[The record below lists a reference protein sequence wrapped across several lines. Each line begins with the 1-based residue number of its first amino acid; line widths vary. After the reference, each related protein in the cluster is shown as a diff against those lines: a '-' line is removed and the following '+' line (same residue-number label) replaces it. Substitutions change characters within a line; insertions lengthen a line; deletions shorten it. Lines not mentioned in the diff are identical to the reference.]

1 MKIFIVSMDDPL
13 YTIPFI
19 KDIIDDR
26 LKDIVGLAVA
36 KGDRLKIGK
45 SRSKIIYVISL
56 ALIMGPFYFIS
67 NSFKTVL
74 FKVKINLSKLLPF
87 VNSPSILAY
96 AKLKEIRTYEIDS
109 PNSKTFL
116 KELRTLQP
124 EVIINQSQHILK
136 KDFLLVPQIGVI
148 NRHNA
153 LLPKNRGRLTPFW
166 VLFKKEEETGVSI
179 HFVAEGIDSGD
190 IIVQKKFKVE
200 KSDTFKSIVT
210 KNYNLASKAM
220 LEALSLL
227 EKGDYSLIPNENSL
241 ASYNSVPTLSDALKF
256 RLARIIS
263 F

>member
-1 MKIFIVSMDDPL
+1 MRIFIVSMDDPL

-26 LKDIVGLAVA
+26 YKDIVGLAVA

-45 SRSKIIYVISL
+45 KRSKIIYVISL

-74 FKVKINLSKLLPF
+74 FKLKKNLSKSLPF
-87 VNSPSILAY
+87 VNSPSILTY
-96 AKLKEIRTYEIDS
+96 ANLKGIRTYEIDS

-124 EVIINQSQHILK
+124 DVIINQSQHILK
-136 KDFLLVPQIGVI
+136 KDFLSVPQVGVI

-179 HFVAEGIDSGD
+179 HFVEESIDSGD
-190 IIVQKKFKVE
+190 IIVQKRFKVNE
-200 KSDTFKSIVT
+200 SDTFESIVN
-210 KNYNLASKAM
+210 KNYKLASVAM
-220 LEALSLL
+220 LEALNII
-227 EKGDYSLIPNENSL
+227 ENDNFTAIPNDSAL
-241 ASYNSVPTLSDALKF
+241 ATYNSVPTFSDALKY
-256 RLARIIS
+256 RLRRIIRI
-263 F
+263 